1 MRSRTLREGSVGLLL
16 LLGLGLFGGL
26 VLWLNRFTVSQSSYK
41 IIVEFN
47 NAGGMKKGDMVR
59 YRGFEVGNI
68 SAIRPSPN
76 NIEVELDITRPDLKI
91 PNDVIVEA
99 NQSGLISQNIIDI
112 TPRKDLSPG
121 AVSANP
127 TDKNCDS
134 SLIVCNGG
142 RLKGGIGIS
151 IDQLIR
157 SSTEFAAVYSSPNFY
172 KNINKTLES
181 ATLAASSVAELS
193 RSLNSLS
200 KATQNEIGTFS
211 SAAKSVEK
219 ATTTLTA
226 SAVQTSDKVGNTVT
240 QFGATASE
248 FSQVAR
254 QINTTLNQLSSTT
267 KEFGGTA
274 KSITSTAN
282 AFTNTANSFGAT
294 ANTFGATANTFNAT
308 ANTFNT
314 TAKDISLTA
323 NQANRLITNLDSLVT
338 SNRSSLVATLN
349 NVSKASEQLSTTIA
363 SLSPVVN
370 RLTQGEL
377 LKNFEILSANAAQA
391 SANLRDVTKAI
402 NDPST
407 VLVLQ
412 KTLDSAR
419 VTFENTQKI
428 TSDLDELTGDP
439 SFRENL
445 RRLVNGLKGLVSSTE
460 EIQKRVE
467 VANTLDTVK
476 TTVSNANIITE
487 DYIIPNQIIDSK
499 QLDSKQSSAKNKSLD
514 LDLVP
519 VLPQTP
525 EITNSSQQRLIQ
537 NLREYKQE
545 RGKAEAKNIK

>member
-294 ANTFGATANTFNAT
+294 ANSFGATANTLNAT

-391 SANLRDVTKAI
+391 SANLRDVTKAM

-487 DYIIPNQIIDSK
+487 DNIIPNQIIDSK
-499 QLDSKQSSAKNKSLD
+499 QLDSKQSSAKNKNLD
-514 LDLVP
+514 LYLVP

>member
-26 VLWLNRFTVSQSSYK
+26 VLWLNRFSASQSSYK

-76 NIEVELDITRPDLKI
+76 SIEVELDITRPDLKI
-91 PNDVIVEA
+91 PKDVIVEA

-112 TPRKDLSPG
+112 TPRKDLPPG
-121 AVSANP
+121 VVSFNA

-134 SLIVCNGG
+134 TLIVCNGG

-157 SSTEFAAVYSSPNFY
+157 SSTEFAIAYSKPEFY
-172 KNINKTLES
+172 QNINKTLES
-181 ATLAASSVAELS
+181 ATVAATSVAQLS
-193 RSLNSLS
+193 RSLDSLS

-226 SAVQTSDKVGNTVT
+226 TATQTADKFGNTAT
-240 QFGATASE
+240 QFGATAGE

-254 QINTTLNQLSSTT
+254 QINSTLNQLSSTT

-274 KSITSTAN
+274 KSINSTAN
-282 AFTNTANSFGAT
+282 AFTNTANSFSNT
-294 ANTFGATANTFNAT
+294 ANTLSSTANSFSST

-377 LKNFEILSANAAQA
+377 LKNFETLSANAAQA
-391 SANLRDVTKAI
+391 SANLRDVTKAM

-460 EIQKRVE
+460 DIQKRVE
-467 VANTLDTVK
+467 VANTLDSAK
-476 TTVSNANIITE
+476 TTVNNANIITE
-487 DYIIPNQIIDSK
+487 DNLIPNQLIDSN
-499 QLDSKQSSAKNKSLD
+499 QLDTKQSVAKNKSLD
-514 LDLVP
+514 LSP
-519 VLPQTP
+519 VFPPVT
-525 EITNSSQQRLIQ
+525 ENTTSTQQQLRQ
-537 NLREYKQE
+537 NLRRYRKQ
-545 RGKAEAKNIK
+545 RGQTEASNNH